1 MSSFHDKP
9 ITVDT
14 ITVDKIAR
22 AFNKEKNKDILQNI
36 ADLKKQKDNILQKI
50 SNHKKSK
57 ELEKEIEEEAEFLG
71 EKLGLTYVGMGDVS
85 VVYQDKTKKV
95 FKILYNFNQKKSE
108 IKSLKILNDIKSK
121 KIKYVVFPKNSV
133 DDPNLIV
140 EYPWCESLDNKLLND
155 DPTLLDSMIDLNFK
169 LLHATLQSLHNN
181 GIYHKDI
188 KIDNIGYCNNVLKLN
203 DFGKAIQYN
212 DNDNNKYKYFKQIN
226 AQSDFDHLLTAY
238 IDSKKI
244 LEIDKNYK
252 NSDTYQLLIKSVSD
266 DYIYDNKHGGG
277 KRRNRRRR
285 RRPTRRKR
293 NTKQKKRFRRSKRS
307 KKTT

>member
-1 MSSFHDKP
+1 MSSFYDEP

-14 ITVDKIAR
+14 ITVHTIAR
-22 AFNKEKNKDILQNI
+22 ALNKEKNKDILQNI

-50 SNHKKSK
+50 SK

-71 EKLGLTYVGMGDVS
+71 KKLGLTYVGMGDVS
-85 VVYQDKTKKV
+85 VVYQDETTKKV
-95 FKILYNFNQKKSE
+95 FKILYNFNQKKNE
-108 IKSLKILNDIKSK
+108 IESLEILDNIKSK

-133 DDPNLIV
+133 DDPTLIV

-155 DPTLLDSMIDLNFK
+155 DPILLDSMIDFNFK
-169 LLHATLQSLHNN
+169 LLHATLISLHNN

-203 DFGKAIQYN
+203 DFGKAIKYN
-212 DNDNNKYKYFKQIN
+212 GNNNDFKKIN
-226 AQSDFDHLLTAY
+226 AQSDFDDLLTAY

-244 LEIDKNYK
+244 LLKISKEIDKNYK
-252 NSDTYQLLIKSVSD
+252 NSETYKLLIKSVSD
-266 DYIYDNKHGGG
+266 DYKYSGG
-277 KRRNRRRR
+277 KRRNRRRHR

-293 NTKQKKRFRRSKRS
+293 NTKQKKRSRRSKRS